1 MEDLI
6 MTMKRILCSSL
17 AVVCV
22 ASAFVGCSAKK
33 EKKDAAIGKWQCD
46 SIEFNGETA
55 DNFLGVDAY
64 ALFQIELK
72 DGNKGTFY
80 SFLESEDGNP
90 EDIEWKKE
98 KDGKIKLI
106 NDELFED
113 YDFVLEKSGDKYVL
127 TQSSEDGG
135 EEAVKANL
143 SKVDSF
149 KEIPEDMEMSFSFG
163 DDDDS
168 DFEFD
173 DDDAEEA
180 EDKE

>member
-1 MEDLI
+1 

-33 EKKDAAIGKWQCD
+33 EKKDDSIGKWECEKIVMGGEEAD
-46 SIEFNGETA
+46 S
-55 DNFLGVDAY
+55 FLGIDAY

-72 DGNKGTFY
+72 DGNKGPFY
-80 SFLESEDGNP
+80 SFLESEDG
-90 EDIEWKKE
+90 EVKDIEWKK
-98 KDGKIKLI
+98 KDGKIQLI
-106 NDELFED
+106 NKDIFDDEEVFLKKD
-113 YDFVLEKSGDKYVL
+113 GDKMIL
-127 TQSSEDGG
+127 DMSGEDA
-135 EEAVKANL
+135 EEDETFKATL
-143 SKVDSF
+143 AKVDSF

-163 DDDDS
+163 NDDDS